1 MAKNQLQWRCRRG
14 LLELDILLHR
24 FLETHYD
31 DLGTRQRDAFAAL
44 VEMQDL
50 DLWHLVTADEPVA
63 DDPERTHVLAQRAT
77 QHAEDMRAFGVVGH
91 GLIRRH
97 QMP

>member
-63 DDPERTHVLAQRAT
+63 DDPERTHVLGMLRRTLREDIGDRHDQGGRA
-77 QHAEDMRAFGVVGH
+77 H
-91 GLIRRH
+91 
-97 QMP
+97 